1 MSVVLVTGSSTGIGL
16 ATALHF
22 GRLGDGVYAGVR
34 NIATASELTKAIAAE
49 KLPVH
54 PIALDVD
61 DQGSVSRAVGE
72 VIARAGRIDVLVNN
86 AGIGGGGPVED
97 VPVDWVKS
105 LFETNYLGA
114 IRMIQAVLPGMR
126 ERRSGAIVNVSSI
139 AGRLAIA
146 GHGHYSAVKH
156 ALEAIS
162 EALAQEVQAFGIRV
176 AIVEPGV
183 VVTPIFTKAKRFADP
198 ASPYAVHVHRLLL
211 FYQMQMKTPSQP
223 ADVARVIHEAV
234 TAKEPKLR
242 YLVGDDAERLVAGRT
257 FKQAFQQRAEVEAR
271 AAGKNRKPAAVG
283 NLRNGYPRQACV
295 FAGGAELVRIE
306 NIDQVMGNAAA
317 LGQRQLG
324 GADIKVAIHLQGV
337 AVDDFAV
344 ELFRDPK

>member
-22 GRLGDGVYAGVR
+22 GRLGDAVYAGVR
-34 NIATASELTKAIAAE
+34 DIATATELTKAIAAD
-49 KLPVH
+49 KLAVH
-54 PIALDVD
+54 PITLDVD
-61 DQGSVSRAVGE
+61 DQASVTRAVGE
-72 VIARAGRIDVLVNN
+72 VLVRAGRVDVLVNN

-97 VPVDWVKS
+97 VPVEWVKS

-114 IRMIQAVLPGMR
+114 IRMIKAVLPGMR

-162 EALAQEVQAFGIRV
+162 EALAQEVQEFGIRV

-198 ASPYAVHVHRLLL
+198 ASPYAQHVHRLLL

-242 YLVGDDAERLVAGRT
+242 YLVGDDAARLVAGRRRLT
-257 FKQAFQQRAEVEAR
+257 DEEYVETGRSMPDAEYLDLMRRRYGFQW
-271 AAGKNRKPAAVG
+271 
-283 NLRNGYPRQACV
+283 
-295 FAGGAELVRIE
+295 
-306 NIDQVMGNAAA
+306 
-317 LGQRQLG
+317 
-324 GADIKVAIHLQGV
+324 
-337 AVDDFAV
+337 
-344 ELFRDPK
+344 

>member
-1 MSVVLVTGSSTGIGL
+1 MSVVLVTGSSSGIGL

-22 GRLGDGVYAGVR
+22 GRLGDEVYAGVR
-34 NIATASELTKAIAAE
+34 NISTATELAGAIEAE
-49 KLPVH
+49 KLAIR
-54 PIALDVD
+54 PITLDVD
-61 DQGSVSRAVGE
+61 DPASVTRAVGE
-72 VIARAGRIDVLVNN
+72 VLARSGRVDVLVNN
-86 AGIGGGGPVED
+86 AGIGGGGPIED

-126 ERRSGAIVNVSSI
+126 GRRSGAIVNVSSI

-156 ALEAIS
+156 ALEAVS

-198 ASPYAVHVHRLLL
+198 GSPYAVHVHRLLL

-234 TAKEPKLR
+234 TAKEPRLR
-242 YLVGDDAERLVAGRT
+242 YLVGDDAERLVAGRQRLT
-257 FKQAFQQRAEVEAR
+257 DEEYVAMGRLMPDTEYLDLMRQRYGFQW
-271 AAGKNRKPAAVG
+271 
-283 NLRNGYPRQACV
+283 
-295 FAGGAELVRIE
+295 
-306 NIDQVMGNAAA
+306 
-317 LGQRQLG
+317 
-324 GADIKVAIHLQGV
+324 
-337 AVDDFAV
+337 
-344 ELFRDPK
+344 

>member
-22 GRLGDGVYAGVR
+22 GRLGEGVYAGVR
-34 NIATASELTKAIAAE
+34 NIASATELTKAIEAE
-49 KLPVH
+49 KLAIH
-54 PIALDVD
+54 PITLDVD
-61 DQGSVSRAVGE
+61 DQASVTRAVGE
-72 VIARAGRIDVLVNN
+72 VVARAGRIDVLVNN

-126 ERRSGAIVNVSSI
+126 ESRSGAIVNVSSI

-198 ASPYAVHVHRLLL
+198 ASPYAVHVHPAALLSDADEDAEPAVRRRSCHPRGGDDEDAET
-211 FYQMQMKTPSQP
+211 QVSRGPGCGDAGRWPSQ
-223 ADVARVIHEAV
+223 AH
-234 TAKEPKLR
+234 
-242 YLVGDDAERLVAGRT
+242 
-257 FKQAFQQRAEVEAR
+257 
-271 AAGKNRKPAAVG
+271 
-283 NLRNGYPRQACV
+283 
-295 FAGGAELVRIE
+295 
-306 NIDQVMGNAAA
+306 
-317 LGQRQLG
+317 
-324 GADIKVAIHLQGV
+324 
-337 AVDDFAV
+337 
-344 ELFRDPK
+344 

>member
-1 MSVVLVTGSSTGIGL
+1 MSVVLVTGSSSGIGL

-22 GRLGDGVYAGVR
+22 GRLGDEVYAGVR
-34 NIATASELTKAIAAE
+34 NLSTATELAGAIEAE
-49 KLPVH
+49 KLAIR
-54 PIALDVD
+54 PITLDVD
-61 DQGSVSRAVGE
+61 DPVSVTRAVGE
-72 VIARAGRIDVLVNN
+72 VLARSGRVDVLVNN
-86 AGIGGGGPVED
+86 AGIGGGGPIED

-114 IRMIQAVLPGMR
+114 IRMIQAILPGMR

-162 EALAQEVQAFGIRV
+162 EALAQEVHAFGIRV

-183 VVTPIFTKAKRFADP
+183 VVTPIFTKARRFADP
-198 ASPYAVHVHRLLL
+198 GSPYAVHVHRLLL

-234 TAKEPKLR
+234 TAKEPRLR
-242 YLVGDDAERLVAGRT
+242 YLVGDDAERLVAGRQRLT
-257 FKQAFQQRAEVEAR
+257 DEEYVATGRLMPDAEYLDLMRQRYGFQW
-271 AAGKNRKPAAVG
+271 
-283 NLRNGYPRQACV
+283 
-295 FAGGAELVRIE
+295 
-306 NIDQVMGNAAA
+306 
-317 LGQRQLG
+317 
-324 GADIKVAIHLQGV
+324 
-337 AVDDFAV
+337 
-344 ELFRDPK
+344 